1 MKTDKVECG
10 KDERKQENVYPVS
23 SGIKVNGV

>member
-10 KDERKQENVYPVS
+10 KDERKQKNIYCDF
-23 SGIKVNGV
+23 SGFEKVNG